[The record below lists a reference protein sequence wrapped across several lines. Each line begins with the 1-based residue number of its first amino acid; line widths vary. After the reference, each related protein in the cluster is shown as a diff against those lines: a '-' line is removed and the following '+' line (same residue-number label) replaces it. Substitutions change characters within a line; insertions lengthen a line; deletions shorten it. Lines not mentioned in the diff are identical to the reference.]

1 MTTVECIRCGR
12 PAPIDPIGRITC
24 DCAIRDQ
31 QEAKRL
37 RREARVRLKRIAERK
52 PA

>member
-1 MTTVECIRCGR
+1 MTTVECGRCGR
-12 PAPIDPIGRITC
+12 PAPIDPVGRISC

-37 RREARVRLKRIAERK
+37 QRQARARVRSVERK
-52 PA
+52 AS